1 MSKTGLSLR
10 DFNKLF
16 RDEEA
21 ARLWF
26 ESVRWPEGPVCPGC
40 DSVDRS
46 TWMTTARKW
55 NCRSCRKQFTVRIG
69 TVMQGSHLPLLTWA
83 QAVYLVTSSSKGI
96 SAVKLGEMLG
106 VSYKTAWFLGH
117 RIREMMSERDVLLS
131 GLVEIDET
139 YAGAPPRTKNK
150 SGDTDDQGG
159 GSTKTGRG
167 TDRPILLVV
176 AERRGPVVTKTI
188 PTHSKAA
195 MKSALEGM
203 LSDRA
208 AAVTDGLPAYAWLG
222 EERWHPTVTHSHG
235 EYCRIDGSTAIP
247 IHVNRVESFNSFLGR
262 AIWGVFHSVSPKHL
276 ARHASECAFRWNRKT
291 SLCVERMAEIVRS
304 GIGRSLSFAELV
316 RSS

>member
-16 RDEEA
+16 PDEEA

-40 DSVDRS
+40 DFVDRS

-83 QAVYLVTSSSKGI
+83 QAIYLVTSSSKGI

-117 RIREMMSERDVLLS
+117 RIREMMHDANAVPSDMDAVL
-131 GLVEIDET
+131 
-139 YAGAPPRTKNK
+139 N
-150 SGDTDDQGG
+150 
-159 GSTKTGRG
+159 
-167 TDRPILLVV
+167 
-176 AERRGPVVTKTI
+176 
-188 PTHSKAA
+188 
-195 MKSALEGM
+195 
-203 LSDRA
+203 
-208 AAVTDGLPAYAWLG
+208 
-222 EERWHPTVTHSHG
+222 
-235 EYCRIDGSTAIP
+235 
-247 IHVNRVESFNSFLGR
+247 
-262 AIWGVFHSVSPKHL
+262 
-276 ARHASECAFRWNRKT
+276 
-291 SLCVERMAEIVRS
+291 RMAEIVRS

-316 RSS
+316 RPS